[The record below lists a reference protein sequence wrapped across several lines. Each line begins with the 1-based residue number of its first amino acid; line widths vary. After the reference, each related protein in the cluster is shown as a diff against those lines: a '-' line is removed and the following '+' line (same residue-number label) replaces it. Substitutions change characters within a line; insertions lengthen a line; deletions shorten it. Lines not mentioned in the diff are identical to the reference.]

1 MLKQFSP
8 KYNESRLTS
17 RLVLS
22 LLNSPLEQGFGKQQN
37 NQQRGLSLVELTV
50 GAVIALF
57 VIGLVFSGAI
67 ANRKLFLEDQTRN
80 NVNQN
85 LRSGLDIIGND
96 VQQIGE
102 GLGTVTNFPAVQVTD
117 NGPGTSSEMVI
128 RRRSLNP
135 LLLCADLTSGTNAPV
150 VVGIPGST
158 LPGCNPTPDT
168 NGNVW
173 PDQDLETWRN
183 YRLENGGQVRVFL
196 FDGRNNGEAFDYNL
210 EERSPNVATGSFQI
224 QRAANVWANS
234 YTAGRAA
241 AYLIEERRYRLCPA
255 AQIRQPNC
263 TAQVGQDNILHVI
276 VNGDLN
282 NPVQLING
290 IDQFNVQINHRDPE
304 ATPLPPPTN
313 TVDFCWQGAVRVT
326 PVPTPPVACNTATQT
341 WNQIT
346 SISVTMR
353 GLNDVPS
360 DLIRLDADATR
371 AENKR
376 LLSKEFF
383 PRNVLSF

>member
-1 MLKQFSP
+1 M
-8 KYNESRLTS
+8 
-17 RLVLS
+17 LS
-22 LLNSPLEQGFGKQQN
+22 LLISPLHQGLDNK
-37 NQQRGLSLVELTV
+37 QRGLSLVELAV

-135 LLLCADLTSGTNAPV
+135 LPLCANLTSGTNAPV
-150 VVGIPGST
+150 VVGVPGST
-158 LPGCNPTPDT
+158 LPGCNPSPDA
-168 NGNVW
+168 NGNIW
-173 PDQDLETWRN
+173 PDQDVETWRN
-183 YRLENGGQVRVFL
+183 HRLENGGQVRVFI
-196 FDGRNNGEAFDYNL
+196 FDGLDNGEAFDYNL
-210 EERSPNVATGSFQI
+210 EQRLPNIATGSFQL
-224 QRAANVWANS
+224 QRTTNTWARS

-290 IDQFNVQINHRDPE
+290 IDQFNIQINHRNPR
-304 ATPLPPPTN
+304 AVPLPPATN
-313 TVDFCWQGAVRVT
+313 SVDFCWQGTTVRVT
-326 PVPTPPVACNTATQT
+326 PVPTPPIACNTGTQT
-341 WNQIT
+341 WDQIT
-346 SISVTMR
+346 SVSVTMR

>member
-1 MLKQFSP
+1 MLKLSLP
-8 KYNESRLTS
+8 KSSKSRLTS
-17 RLVLS
+17 RLVLC
-22 LLNSPLEQGFGKQQN
+22 LLTSPSSRGLDKTPSNRQQ
-37 NQQRGLSLVELTV
+37 GLSLVELAV

-117 NGPGTSSEMVI
+117 NGVGTSSEMVI
-128 RRRSLNP
+128 RRRYLNP
-135 LLLCADLTSGTNAPV
+135 LPLCADLTSGTNAPV
-150 VVGIPGST
+150 VVEIPGST
-158 LPGCNPTPDT
+158 LPGCN
-168 NGNVW
+168 
-173 PDQDLETWRN
+173 DQDVETWRN
-183 YRLENGGQVRVFL
+183 HRLDNGGQVRVFI
-196 FDGRNNGEAFDYNL
+196 FDGLDNGEAFDYNL
-210 EERSPNVATGSFQI
+210 EQRLPNIATGSFQL
-224 QRAANVWANS
+224 QRATNTWVRS

-241 AYLIEERRYRLCPA
+241 VYLVEERRYRLCPA

-290 IDQFNVQINHRDPE
+290 IDQFNVQINHRDPR
-304 ATPLPPPTN
+304 AVPLPPATN
-313 TVDFCWQGAVRVT
+313 SVDFCWQGTVVRVT
-326 PVPTPPVACNTATQT
+326 PVPTPPIACNTGTQT
-341 WNQIT
+341 WNRIT
-346 SISVTMR
+346 SVSVTMR